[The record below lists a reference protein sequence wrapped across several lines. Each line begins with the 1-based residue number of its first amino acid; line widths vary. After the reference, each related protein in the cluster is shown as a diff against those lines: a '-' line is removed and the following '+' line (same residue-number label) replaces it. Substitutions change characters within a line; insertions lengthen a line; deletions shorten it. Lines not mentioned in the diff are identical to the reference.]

1 MTRIVP
7 GPRLLWVCGFIG
19 VPLLT
24 TLGLRPDWA
33 VGIFATLLG
42 TLIFVLIDLQR
53 GVVALRPLSIELP
66 KRNNLFLGRPAEL
79 ELRLHNPAK
88 RKRPARVGLNA
99 PAEIKSENEV
109 VDVSLPSESETS
121 ILRWKCHGTR
131 RGNFPISSAHIE
143 IDSPMRLWTL
153 RAGRA
158 ADAMIRVYPD
168 LLTERKNV
176 AAVFLRRGQFGARA
190 QRQIGKGRDFEKLRD
205 YLPGDSLDDV
215 HWKASA
221 KRSRLVAKVFQIE
234 RTQEVYIAIDCS
246 RLTNR
251 VSSESTPDV
260 TVLDRFVTTAL
271 LIGLATEQQKDHF
284 GLITFSDQV
293 HSLVRARSGKSHF
306 GLCRDALFNIQPRL
320 VTPDYEELFSTI
332 RLRLRKRALI
342 LVLTALDD
350 PLLAE
355 SFATSIEL
363 VNRQHLVFVSMI
375 EPGRVEPMF
384 KKPVESDAEVYEAL
398 AGQMI
403 WQKLREVEKMLAW
416 RGVRFS
422 VLPNESIAPQ
432 VVSQY
437 LEVKQ
442 RQIL

>member
-7 GPRLLWVCGFIG
+7 GPKLIWLCGVVG

-24 TLGLRPDWA
+24 LLGLRPEWA
-33 VGIFATLLG
+33 LATLPIVVGAL
-42 TLIFVLIDLQR
+42 LFVLFDLRR
-53 GVVALRPLSIELP
+53 GLTALRPLNVTLP
-66 KRNNLFLGRPAEL
+66 KQNNLFLGRHGEL
-79 ELRLHNPAK
+79 ELRLQNPEKKK
-88 RKRPARVGLNA
+88 RSIRVGLNA
-99 PAEIKSENEV
+99 PTEIKSENEV
-109 VDVSLPSESETS
+109 IDITLPEESETS
-121 ILRWKCHGTR
+121 ILRWKCQGTR
-131 RGNFPISSAHIE
+131 RGNFPVPSAHME
-143 IDSPMRLWTL
+143 IDSPLQLWTL
-153 RAGRA
+153 RAGRQI
-158 ADAMIRVYPD
+158 DSMIRVYPD
-168 LLTERKNV
+168 LLSERKNV

-190 QRQIGKGRDFEKLRD
+190 QRQVGKGRDFEKLRD
-205 YLPGDSLDDV
+205 YNPGDPIEDI

-234 RTQEVYIAIDCS
+234 RTQEVYVAIDCS

-260 TVLDRFVTTAL
+260 TVLDRFVTTSL

-293 HSLVRARSGKSHF
+293 HSLIRARSGKSHF

-320 VTPDYEELFSTI
+320 VTPDYDELFSTI

-355 SFATSIEL
+355 SFAKSVDLI
-363 VNRQHLVFVSMI
+363 NRQHLVFVSMI

-384 KKPVESDAEVYEAL
+384 KTPVRSDAEVYDAL

-416 RGVRFS
+416 RGVKFS
-422 VLPNESIAPQ
+422 VLANEAIAPR

>member
-24 TLGLRPDWA
+24 ALGLRPDWA
-33 VGIFATLLG
+33 IAIFAILAGALLFI
-42 TLIFVLIDLQR
+42 LFDLQR
-53 GVVALRPLSIELP
+53 GMIAVRLLNIVVP
-66 KRNNLFLGRPAEL
+66 KRNNLFLGRHAEL
-79 ELRLHNPAK
+79 EVRLENPSKQK
-88 RKRPARVGLNA
+88 RHVRVGLNL

-109 VDVSLPSESETS
+109 VEVTLPEESATS
-121 ILRWKCHGTR
+121 ILRWKCQGSR

-143 IDSPMRLWTL
+143 LDSPMGLWTV

-176 AAVFLRRGQFGARA
+176 AAVFLRRGQYGSRA
-190 QRQIGKGRDFEKLRD
+190 QRQLGKGRDFEKLRD
-205 YLPGDSLDDV
+205 YLPGDSLEDV

-221 KRSRLVAKVFQIE
+221 KRSRLVTKVFQIE
-234 RTQEVYIAIDCS
+234 RTQEVYLAIDCS

-251 VSSESTPDV
+251 VSSEATPDV

-293 HSLVRARSGKSHF
+293 HSLIRARNGKSHF

-342 LVLTALDD
+342 LILTALDD

-355 SFATSIEL
+355 SFAKSVEL
-363 VNRQHLVFVSMI
+363 INRQHLVFVSMI

-384 KKPVESDAEVYEAL
+384 KTPVQSDAEVYDAL
-398 AGQMI
+398 AGQII

-416 RGVRFS
+416 HGVRFS
-422 VLPNESIAPQ
+422 VLANEAIAPQ

>member
-7 GPRLLWVCGFIG
+7 GPRLLWVSGVIG

-24 TLGLRPDWA
+24 ALGLRPDWA
-33 VGIFATLLG
+33 LAILAFLAAALLF
-42 TLIFVLIDLQR
+42 ILIDLQR
-53 GVVALRPLSIELP
+53 GLVILRPLNVIVP
-66 KRNNLFLGRPAEL
+66 NRNNLFLGRDTEL
-79 ELRLHNPAK
+79 ELRMQNPAK
-88 RKRPARVGLNA
+88 QKRAIRVGLNL

-109 VDVSLPSESETS
+109 IEVTLPHESETS
-121 ILRWKCHGTR
+121 ILRWKCQGTR
-131 RGNFPISSAHIE
+131 RGNFPIASAHIE
-143 IDSPMRLWTL
+143 IDSPMRLWTV
-153 RAGRA
+153 RAGRPT
-158 ADAMIRVYPD
+158 DSIIRVYPD

-190 QRQIGKGRDFEKLRD
+190 QRQVGKGRDFEKLRD
-205 YLPGDSLDDV
+205 YMPGDSLDDV

-234 RTQEVYIAIDCS
+234 RTQEVYVAIDCS

-251 VSSESTPDV
+251 ASSAATPDV

-293 HSLVRARSGKSHF
+293 HSLIRARSGKSHF

-320 VTPDYEELFSTI
+320 VTPDYDELFSTI

-342 LVLTALDD
+342 LILTALDD

-355 SFATSIEL
+355 SFAKSVEL

-384 KKPVESDAEVYEAL
+384 KSPVTSDAEVYDAL

-403 WQKLREVEKMLAW
+403 WHKLREVEKMLSW

-422 VLPNESIAPQ
+422 ALADESLAPR

>member
-7 GPRLLWVCGFIG
+7 GPRLLWVCGVVG

-24 TLGLRPDWA
+24 ALGLRPDWA
-33 VGIFATLLG
+33 LAILAFLAAALLF
-42 TLIFVLIDLQR
+42 ILIDLQR
-53 GVVALRPLSIELP
+53 GLVILRPLNVIVP
-66 KRNNLFLGRPAEL
+66 NRNNLFLGREAEL
-79 ELRLHNPAK
+79 ELRLQNPAK
-88 RKRPARVGLNA
+88 QKRAIRVGLNL

-109 VDVSLPSESETS
+109 IEVTLPHESDTS
-121 ILRWKCHGTR
+121 ILRWKCQGTR
-131 RGNFPISSAHIE
+131 RGNFPIASAHIE
-143 IDSPMRLWTL
+143 IDSPLRLWTV
-153 RAGRA
+153 RAGRPT
-158 ADAMIRVYPD
+158 DSIIRVYPD

-190 QRQIGKGRDFEKLRD
+190 QRQVGKGRDFEKLRD
-205 YLPGDSLDDV
+205 YMPGDSLEDV

-234 RTQEVYIAIDCS
+234 RTQEVYVAIDCS

-251 VSSESTPDV
+251 ASSAATPDV

-293 HSLVRARSGKSHF
+293 HSLIRARSGKSHF

-320 VTPDYEELFSTI
+320 VTPDYDELFSTI

-355 SFATSIEL
+355 SFAKSVEL

-384 KKPVESDAEVYEAL
+384 KSPVTSDAEVYDAL

-403 WQKLREVEKMLAW
+403 WHKLREVEKMLSW

-422 VLPNESIAPQ
+422 ALADESLAPR

>member
-1 MTRIVP
+1 MIRIVP
-7 GPRLLWVCGFIG
+7 GPRLLWLCGVVG

-24 TLGLRPDWA
+24 ALGLRPDWA
-33 VGIFATLLG
+33 LAILAMGAVALVFI
-42 TLIFVLIDLQR
+42 VLDLR
-53 GVVALRPLSIELP
+53 TGLVALRLLGVQAP
-66 KRNNLFLGRPAEL
+66 KQNNLFLGRHAEL
-79 ELRLHNPAK
+79 EIRLKNPAK
-88 RKRPARVGLNA
+88 RKRSVRVGLNV
-99 PAEIKSENEV
+99 PPEIKAEHEV
-109 VDVSLPSESETS
+109 LEVTLPDESESS
-121 ILRWKCHGTR
+121 ILRWKCQGSR
-131 RGNFPISSAHIE
+131 RGNFPIASAHIE
-143 IDSPMRLWTL
+143 IDSPARLWTL
-153 RAGRA
+153 RGGHKTES
-158 ADAMIRVYPD
+158 MIRVYPD

-176 AAVFLRRGQFGARA
+176 AAVFLRRGQYGSRA
-190 QRQIGKGRDFEKLRD
+190 QRQVGKGRDFEKLRD
-205 YLPGDSLDDV
+205 YLPGDPVEDI

-234 RTQEVYIAIDCS
+234 RTQEVYVAVDCS

-251 VSSESTPDV
+251 VSSEKAPDV

-320 VTPDYEELFSTI
+320 VTPDYDELFSTI

-355 SFATSIEL
+355 SFAKSVDLI
-363 VNRQHLVFVSMI
+363 NRQHLLFVSMI

-384 KKPVESDAEVYEAL
+384 KNPVESDAEVYEAL

-403 WQKLREVEKMLAW
+403 WQKLREVEKMLGW

-422 VLPNESIAPQ
+422 VLPNESMAPQ